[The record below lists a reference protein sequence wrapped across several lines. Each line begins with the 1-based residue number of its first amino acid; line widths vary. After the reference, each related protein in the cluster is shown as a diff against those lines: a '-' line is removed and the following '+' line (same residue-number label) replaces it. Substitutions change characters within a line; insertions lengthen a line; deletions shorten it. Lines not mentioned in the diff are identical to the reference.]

1 MSRYLLDTNAISRLM
16 RDPAG
21 SVARRVTEVGGKRAV
36 YTSVIVLAEL
46 RFGIAKVGSRR
57 LADRLDAVLTEM
69 PVAPFSAP
77 SDEVYA
83 DLRVEL
89 ERRGTP
95 IGTNDLWIA
104 AQALQDQSVVVTD
117 DVIEFGHVPNL
128 KVENWLRPEA

>member
-1 MSRYLLDTNAISRLM
+1 M

-21 SVARRVTEVGGKRAV
+21 SVARRVIEVGGKRAV

-83 DLRVEL
+83 DLRAEL

-117 DVIEFGHVPNL
+117 DVSEFGRVPNL
-128 KVENWLRPEA
+128 TVENWLRPEA